1 MDIQVK
7 IIEGTISTDLY
18 SKPTDIHAYLSWT
31 SCHPHGTKKGI
42 PYSQALR
49 LRRICST
56 HTIFLKRL
64 HQLQGYLR
72 ARGYKAKHINPAFQK
87 VKSTPRSDTLRYKP
101 RENNRRVTFPIR
113 FHPNLKDLPGDVR
126 NRYNNILLRSESNK
140 NTFPEPPMMAYK
152 RPQNLLEKISKAR
165 ISNHIYKPPGFQ
177 NCSSTECQLHTSTN
191 ISSNFTSETTKENFN
206 ILQNLN
212 CDSHNV
218 IYLISCKKPNC
229 GQQYVGETGRHLRER
244 VLEHLRNIRTRK
256 SCPVAAH
263 FGSLFHKTEHFSIQA
278 IEKCKIHTTF
288 YRKTRERFWINR
300 LKPAINQQHKTQ
312 FKSSN
317 IIKRFQKKLL
327 SKNSRPLKKRKKSH
341 P

>member
-1 MDIQVK
+1 
-7 IIEGTISTDLY
+7 
-18 SKPTDIHAYLSWT
+18 
-31 SCHPHGTKKGI
+31 
-42 PYSQALR
+42 
-49 LRRICST
+49 
-56 HTIFLKRL
+56 
-64 HQLQGYLR
+64 
-72 ARGYKAKHINPAFQK
+72 
-87 VKSTPRSDTLRYKP
+87 
-101 RENNRRVTFPIR
+101 
-113 FHPNLKDLPGDVR
+113 
-126 NRYNNILLRSESNK
+126 
-140 NTFPEPPMMAYK
+140 MMAYK

-317 IIKRFQKKLL
+317 INKRFQKKML

-341 P
+341 PWGRLYSIMGKLSMMKNPSYLHEISFKIKLFTSHWSKLNLFDTQLPLSLDFTFKISAHSPKKLEISTEMS